1 MAHDLIH
8 RLALRL
14 IALLAVLSGLA
25 FATPAQAEPLDHVRK
40 VFAELVHQHHR
51 VDIHD
56 GRPQPLLR
64 AIVVMRIRLDED
76 FHWTAE
82 VLRDKANEP
91 EMTRKAL
98 LSIKDLPVPD
108 SLSDEDAYELTHVG
122 FVEAWLFE
130 NNGRYCLKTLA
141 KPQLGS

>member
-1 MAHDLIH
+1 MAHTLIH
-8 RLALRL
+8 RLACRL
-14 IALLAVLSGLA
+14 MALLVVLLGLA
-25 FATPAQAEPLDHVRK
+25 LVNPAHAEPLDHVRK

-51 VDIHD
+51 ADIHD

-64 AIVVMRIRLDED
+64 AIVVMRIRLDEN
-76 FHWTAE
+76 FRWTAE
-82 VLRDKANEP
+82 VLRDKPNEP
-91 EMTRKAL
+91 EMTRRAL
-98 LSIKDLPVPD
+98 QSIKDLPVPE